1 MNIEDKL
8 IDFEKLAKSFKIHWS
23 VCRFEHKKTFD
34 VYVSKTLKWEQGFI
48 VSDENLSK
56 ALDIAILRIHSL
68 YSN

>member
-8 IDFEKLAKSFKIHWS
+8 IEFEKLAKSFKLHWS

-34 VYVSKTLKWEQGFI
+34 IYVSRTTWENGFI
-48 VSDENLSK
+48 MSDESLSK
-56 ALDIAILRIHSL
+56 AIDLAILKIHSL